1 MSIFVILFFSEQS
14 KFADL
19 NDPNRALK
27 VGEMY
32 SQLYDNQWME
42 AYQYLDNIM
51 NLREDK
57 ILEILQRIIR
67 VYANFLLFSK
77 VYDCL
82 AAMNSRR

>member
-1 MSIFVILFFSEQS
+1 MQFYFSE
-14 KFADL
+14 FAHFTDL

-32 SQLYDNQWME
+32 SQLYDNQWTE
-42 AYQYLDNIM
+42 AYQYLDNTA

-67 VYANFLLFSK
+67 VTYFLAFYKAIPLD
-77 VYDCL
+77 VWCQ
-82 AAMNSRR
+82 

>member
-1 MSIFVILFFSEQS
+1 MNTEQARL
-14 KFADL
+14 ADL

-32 SQLYDNQWME
+32 SQLYDNQWLE

-51 NLREDK
+51 NIREDK

-67 VYANFLLFSK
+67 VRCSYSHFLFYL
-77 VYDCL
+77 VI
-82 AAMNSRR
+82 RQ